1 MEELRRI
8 AKELLSSNKVQV
20 VIGYGQGSGR
30 NVRPIFIKAA
40 GQVDRLFYDERCTCN
55 LALYLTK
62 PEIKKLGKPAIAAI
76 PTTLRAILQ
85 LASEFQF
92 AEGDLVALAIAPDGK
107 VSELNTFQEMED
119 FAAKNPYELSPQD
132 REQLEQIEKMSLE
145 ERWQFWQEQLSVCF
159 KCYACRSACPMC
171 YCTRCTVECN
181 QPQWI
186 PAAAHELGNIEWHI
200 MRAMHLVGRCVS
212 CGECGRACPLGL
224 PIHLL
229 TMKMS
234 SEALRQ
240 FGAQAGMTAKADFA
254 LSTFKPDD
262 KENFIR

>member
-1 MEELRRI
+1 MEEIRRK
-8 AKELLSSNKVQV
+8 AKELLDSNTVQV
-20 VIGYGQGSGR
+20 VIGYGQGTGQK
-30 NVRPIFIKAA
+30 VRPIFIKEA
-40 GQVDRLFYDERCTCN
+40 GQVDRLLYDDRCTHN

-62 PEIKKLGKPAIAAI
+62 HEIKKLGKPAIVAPIA
-76 PTTLRAILQ
+76 TLRAILQ
-85 LASEFQF
+85 LASEYQF
-92 AEGDLVALAIAPDGK
+92 ADGDLVVLGIGADGK
-107 VSELNTFQEMED
+107 VQQMSSFPDMEQ
-119 FAAKNPYELSPQD
+119 FAGQQKHDIPAAD
-132 REQLEQIEKMSLE
+132 RELIDKLDKMSLQ
-145 ERWQFWQEQLSVCF
+145 ERWKYWQDQLSTCF

-171 YCTRCTVECN
+171 YCSRCTVECN

-186 PAAAHELGNIEWHI
+186 PVAAHELGNLEWHI

-234 SEALRQ
+234 QEVLRQ
-240 FGAQAGMTAKADFA
+240 FGTQAGMAAKADFA

-262 KENFIR
+262 KESFIR